1 MNPIYSKYQHI
12 SSNLITW
19 FYEQIVLSLWH
30 CQNIAK
36 YYYQI
41 TNKPENAKIYWYV
54 DGIKDA
60 EGEIFEISPES
71 SRVTVTAKLVDAGGN
86 AILDSQGNE
95 ISDTETVTVKSG
107 FFQKLISFFKNLF
120 GINRTVIQYLFKTVY

>member
-1 MNPIYSKYQHI
+1 MINASIKIRNNTGSKTINYGE
-12 SSNLITW
+12 LLRLTA
-19 FYEQIVLSLWH
+19 E
-30 CQNIAK
+30 
-36 YYYQI
+36 I

-71 SRVTVTAKLVDAGGN
+71 GRVTVTAKLVDAGGN
-86 AILDSQGNE
+86 AILDSQGIE

-120 GINRTVIQYLFKTVY
+120 GINRSIIQFFTIK